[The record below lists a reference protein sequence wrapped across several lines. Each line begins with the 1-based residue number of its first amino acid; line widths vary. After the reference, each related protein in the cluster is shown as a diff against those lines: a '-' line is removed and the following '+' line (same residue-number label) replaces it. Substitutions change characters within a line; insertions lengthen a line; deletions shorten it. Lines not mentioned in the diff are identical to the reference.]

1 MHHFFAYMA
10 RLKLIRR
17 WSLMRSMQPE
27 NDAEHSLQCAMIAHA
42 LAVMARD
49 RYGRPV
55 DPEHV
60 VTLAVYHDAPEV
72 LTGDL
77 PTPIKYHSPKIRRAF
92 GEVEQLASE
101 RLLSMLPEDLRPA
114 FAPCLQE
121 CEDEAHRLVKAADK
135 LCAYIKCLEEQRGGN
150 HEFDAAA
157 VNVLAA
163 LEAMKLPEV
172 DDFLREC
179 VPGFTMT
186 LDELNQHPL

>member
-17 WSLMRSMQPE
+17 WSLMRSVQPE
-27 NDAEHSLQCAMIAHA
+27 NDAEHSLQAAMVAHA
-42 LAVMARD
+42 LAVMARE
-49 RYGRPV
+49 RYGRQV

-72 LTGDL
+72 MTGDL
-77 PTPIKYHSPKIRRAF
+77 PTPIKYHSKQIRHAF
-92 GEVEQLASE
+92 GEVEQLAAD
-101 RLLSMLPEDLRPA
+101 RLLTMLPEDLRPS
-114 FAPCLQE
+114 FAPYLHE
-121 CEDEAHRLVKAADK
+121 TNDEAHRLVKAADK
-135 LCAYIKCLEEQRGGN
+135 LCAYIKCLEEQRSGN

-157 VNVLAA
+157 VNVLQA
-163 LEAMKLPEV
+163 LHDMEMPEV
-172 DDFLREC
+172 EDFLREF